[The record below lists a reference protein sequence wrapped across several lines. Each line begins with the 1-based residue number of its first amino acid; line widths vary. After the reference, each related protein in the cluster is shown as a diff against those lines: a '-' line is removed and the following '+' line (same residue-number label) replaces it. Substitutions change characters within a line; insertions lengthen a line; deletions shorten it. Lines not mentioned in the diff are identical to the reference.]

1 MKKQI
6 ITVVSFALAAILL
19 FATYAIFLKDD
30 GIEEVADPFY
40 VLSDEAVK
48 ALENLDEDATL
59 YLRGY
64 DSADDYWTI
73 LKRFADSV
81 AKSGDI
87 DVETD
92 TAGGFNGVEIE
103 YDGKTSKIE
112 FDSFFKTLY
121 DGTRYAFDGE
131 ALLVNGILS
140 LAGKETIS
148 LGLRALDG
156 YDTDGH
162 QVTAQGN
169 PFMFPSIERSK
180 IDYLTIN
187 NEHGKYSIYQ
197 YQEKFYFDSSQAVAY
212 DEEMFAQL
220 TTNCRYVVTQGKMKL
235 PEGRKWA
242 DYGLDIEK
250 PATAN
255 YTILT
260 TEDNDGVY
268 YMHTVYIGSLA
279 SSGTHYYSRYVGG
292 MYKNKGEGEDSE
304 LLHNLTND
312 FIYLMPASAVDT
324 SIALPQTDMMK
335 PTIMTAITDTNA
347 LFTLQDIRID
357 YYNEG
362 INAVAKNMR
371 EFNPAPNLSVIDQSS
386 LTKIISDKKNADDY
400 SSYSNGWQNHLEAF
414 AGFTSSD
421 GKATYLEAAVAKT
434 APEGK
439 YSVVFGMARDEA
451 NGAYLPAKV
460 TIDVSYDGI
469 NWHENEDVTVR
480 PEQSDKSVK
489 RYTASF
495 TDEKTVKFIRIGF
508 DVPQKAKTYVV
519 FDEIRIYADG
529 EDAQPAAA
537 IGGTWKLTS
546 PSQYLPEGRNF
557 TYLDMTNFNDF
568 VQSVAALE
576 GERVVACGFSD
587 NGNAVESLL
596 KKDILEKYGLASPA
610 RHYGYT
616 YDGVICDVYVSEPDE
631 NGKYYAYSTYT
642 GDVEGEHMVATTDVI
657 VELSTETAKWLS
669 WDFVEFLDH
678 SLLSMYLTD
687 ITEMEITFGGKE
699 YAFDLGLDSE
709 GALGEVVYEGKKF
722 DDLQSFKFLYQTIL
736 SIQMH
741 DEYVPSEGSD
751 EPTEY
756 LRLKVHTASN
766 SPEFVFYRVSATRC
780 YFTVD
785 GAGSYYALVEDVD
798 DVMEDVLT
806 FVSGGKVERR

>member
-6 ITVVSFALAAILL
+6 ITVVSFALVAVLL
-19 FATYAIFLKDD
+19 FTTYIVFLKDD
-30 GIEEVADPFY
+30 GIEEVTDPFY
-40 VLSDEAVK
+40 VLTPEAAT
-48 ALENLDEDATL
+48 ALENLDDEATI

-73 LKRFADSV
+73 VKRFADAISD
-81 AKSGDI
+81 SGDV

-92 TAGGFNGVEIE
+92 TESSFKGVEIE
-103 YDGKTSKIE
+103 YDGKNTKIE
-112 FDSFFKTLY
+112 FDSLFKTLY

-131 ALLVNGILS
+131 SLLVNGILL
-140 LAGKETIS
+140 LAGKEP
-148 LGLRALDG
+148 LKLELRALSG

-162 QVTAQGN
+162 QVTSQGN
-169 PFMFPSIERSK
+169 PFMFPALDRSRIE
-180 IDYLTIN
+180 YLTIN

-197 YQEKFYFDSSQAVAY
+197 HEEKFYFDASQAVKY

-235 PEGRKWA
+235 PEGRKWT
-242 DYGLDIEK
+242 DYGLDLEK

-255 YTILT
+255 YTIMT
-260 TEDNDGVY
+260 TTDKDGVY
-268 YMHTVYIGSLA
+268 YLHSVYIGARA

-292 MYKNKGEGEDSE
+292 MYKDNGDGKDST
-304 LLHNLTND
+304 LLHNLTNE
-312 FIYLMPASAVDT
+312 FIYLMPASAVDA
-324 SIALPQTDMMK
+324 SIALPQTDMMQ
-335 PTIMTAITDTNA
+335 PNIMTAITDTNA
-347 LFTLQDIRID
+347 LFNIQDIRID

-371 EFNPAPNLSVIDQSS
+371 DFNPASNLSVIDQSS
-386 LTKIISDKKNADDY
+386 LTKIISDKKNADVY
-400 SSYSNGWQNHLEAF
+400 SSYSNGWQNHLAVF

-421 GKATYLEAAVAKT
+421 GKDTYLEAAIART
-434 APEGK
+434 APNGE
-439 YSVVFGMARDEA
+439 YSISFGMVRDEA

-460 TIDVSYDGI
+460 TIDISYDGI
-469 NWHENEDVTVR
+469 NWHEKDDITVH
-480 PEQSDKSVK
+480 PEQDDKSVK
-489 RYTASF
+489 KYTASF
-495 TDEKTVKFIRIGF
+495 TDDKTVKFMRVGF

-519 FDEIRIYADG
+519 FDEIRIFADG
-529 EDAQPAAA
+529 DDAQPAAA
-537 IGGTWKLTS
+537 IGGTWKLVS
-546 PSQYLPEGRNF
+546 PPQYLPDGRNF
-557 TYLDMTNFNDF
+557 AYLDMTNFNDF

-596 KKDILEKYGLASPA
+596 KKDILEKYGLANPA

-616 YDGVICDVYVSEPDE
+616 YDGVVCDVYVSAPDE
-631 NGKYYAYSTYT
+631 NGKYYAYSTYS
-642 GDVEGEHMVATTDVI
+642 GDVEGEHMIATSDVI
-657 VELSTETAKWLS
+657 VELSTDTVKWLS

-678 SLLSMYLTD
+678 SLLSMYLVD

-699 YAFDLGLDSE
+699 YAFDLGLKD
-709 GALGEVVYEGKKF
+709 GALSEVIYEGKKLE
-722 DDLQSFKFLYQTIL
+722 DIQSFKYLYQTIL

-741 DEYVPSEGSD
+741 DEYIPSEGSD

-756 LRLKVHTASN
+756 LRIKVHTESN

-785 GAGSYYALVEDVD
+785 GSGSYYALVEDVD
-798 DVMEDVLT
+798 DVIEDVLT
-806 FVSGGKVERR
+806 FVSGGKVEKR